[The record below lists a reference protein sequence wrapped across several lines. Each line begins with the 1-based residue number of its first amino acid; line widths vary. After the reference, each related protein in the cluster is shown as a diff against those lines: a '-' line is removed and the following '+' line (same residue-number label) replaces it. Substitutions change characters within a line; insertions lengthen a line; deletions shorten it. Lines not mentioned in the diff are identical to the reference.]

1 MLRISNFYPMRR
13 ACNIYLISLVGI
25 LFTCSSVGVAAV
37 KSKKQNAAPNQNR
50 TLSSINF
57 QNQPQTKDIEFLNQG
72 LGTIPKQLESE
83 YNQKVFQSLEE
94 NSKQKIHRGVALI
107 SIAMYCA
114 KSKFCINAIPGL
126 FTQALAEWPNFP
138 ESAEAPKIWKSL
150 RTFLP
155 DQSEKNES
163 ILTALA
169 ETLFSNSI
177 LNNSDDLF
185 VYLTAKKMHE
195 RGQYADALKLAQ
207 KIAPNQALY
216 RRAKYLEGLCYL
228 QLNSLEKARE
238 AFRLV
243 VQSDEFKD
251 ESASSELSS
260 RMARLRE
267 SAVLNLARLSYEAGE
282 FLESIGYYRS
292 IESDSPYFFD
302 SLNEQIWAF
311 FLAGLPNRALGA
323 QYAVASPFYKNR
335 FNPEAYFL
343 RSILFYWLCD
353 YDRSIN
359 EVKGFIQHARLE
371 GDQLMA
377 SLNSWNSQPEK
388 QTLLNYAK
396 IYDET
401 AKRISARNIGL
412 GPKTLTELLRRDSNK
427 KVYDILVETQQL
439 RLQLPVT
446 FAGLKGTVF
455 IETLAKAYENFEL
468 TQQLALGRRVK
479 SVLVSL
485 GSDYKKALEQT
496 QMLYLEVLTA
506 KKDTLLGKS
515 RAGEPDQFKGT
526 EVPFDDFKAN
536 QAMSWKQNKAEYWFD
551 ELGHYVFQYPT
562 KCESNGK

>member
-1 MLRISNFYPMRR
+1 MTSIPLFYSRQTTHKFYLRSF
-13 ACNIYLISLVGI
+13 VG
-25 LFTCSSVGVAAV
+25 LLLTCSSVGLSAT
-37 KSKKQNAAPNQNR
+37 KSKNQSAASKQNQ
-50 TLSSINF
+50 TLSPLNI
-57 QNQPQTKDIEFLNQG
+57 QNQPQTRDIEFLNQG
-72 LGTIPKQLESE
+72 LATIPKQLENE
-83 YNQKVFQSLEE
+83 YLQKVFQSLEV
-94 NSKQKIHRGVALI
+94 NSGQKIHRGVALI
-107 SIAMYCA
+107 SIAIYCA
-114 KSKFCINAIPGL
+114 KSQFCLNAIPGL
-126 FTQALAEWPNFP
+126 FNQALAEWPNLP

-150 RTFLP
+150 LILLSI
-155 DQSEKNES
+155 QSEKNEG
-163 ILTALA
+163 ILTSVA
-169 ETLFSNSI
+169 ESLFGASM
-177 LNNSDDLF
+177 LKNSDDF
-185 VYLTAKKMHE
+185 FTYLSAKKMHE
-195 RGQYADALKLAQ
+195 RGKFPESLIISQ
-207 KIAPNQALY
+207 KIAPNQSLY
-216 RRAKYLEGLCYL
+216 RRAKYLEGLNYL
-228 QLNSLEKARE
+228 ELNSLDKARE
-238 AFRLV
+238 AFGLV
-243 VQSDEFKD
+243 VQSDEFRD
-251 ESASSELSS
+251 ESTSSELSS

-282 FLESIGYYRS
+282 FQESIGYYRS

-371 GDQLMA
+371 GDQLM
-377 SLNSWNSQPEK
+377 SNLNSWNSEPEK
-388 QTLLNYAK
+388 QSLLNYAK

-401 AKRISARNIGL
+401 AKRISPRNIGL

-427 KVYDILVETQQL
+427 QVYDVLVETQKL

-468 TQQLALGRRVK
+468 NQQLALGRRVK

-506 KKDTLLGKS
+506 KKDSLLGKS
-515 RAGEPDQFKGT
+515 RAGEPEQFKGT
-526 EVPFDDFKAN
+526 EVQFEDFKAN
-536 QAMSWKQNKAEYWFD
+536 PTLSWKQNKAEYWFD